1 MTSEPAGAVDHDD
14 PAAASGAAAAERSLR
29 RRLTQLLD
37 REIVRFAVVGVFNSA
52 CGYGVFAGLQLTIGT
67 RVRYLV
73 ILMVSHVVGVLE
85 AYVLARWL
93 VFQVRGRWWR
103 ELLRFWSVYLV
114 ALGINVAALPVLV
127 EVAHLSV
134 LLSQAIIMLCTAFG
148 SFFAHRCFTFRR
160 SGQREPTA
168 LRAFAPLW
176 HDYHPELTSVVDS

>member
-1 MTSEPAGAVDHDD
+1 VTSEPAGAVDHDD

-37 REIVRFAVVGVFNSA
+37 RQAVRFAGVGVFNSA
-52 CGYGVFAGLQLTIGT
+52 FGYGVFAGLQVSIGT
-67 RVRYLV
+67 RVHYLAV
-73 ILMVSHVVGVLE
+73 LALSHIVGVLE

-127 EVAHLSV
+127 EVAHMSV
-134 LLSQAIIMLCTAFG
+134 LLSQAIIMLSTAFG
-148 SFFAHRCFTFRR
+148 SFFAHRYFTFRR
-160 SGQREPTA
+160 AVRPRPWGGRGARSDRGVSKGRVCS
-168 LRAFAPLW
+168 R
-176 HDYHPELTSVVDS
+176 DGD